1 MRLKLTL
8 ATTFV
13 FLISIAF
20 SQGPVDGFYKGK
32 GNAEIGI
39 GAGASLNKKFF
50 AGTDLISLKRNIINV
65 SFFAGIGLT
74 DNLDAYLSLPYLII
88 GNEKSIQDGS
98 VYLKY
103 RFINRQISGGS
114 VQLSLATGFSSNLTD
129 YQTEGGS
136 AIGQQAKALD
146 IRPVLHISRNS
157 GWFYT
162 LQGAYIYKDD
172 PVPNAMNL
180 SFKLGKATSNYYFDF
195 WYAYQYSFGG
205 LDYRGEPTP
214 STFRELGVNYHQIGG
229 TYYRPISE
237 WVGAYVGAS
246 YSLAGRNTV
255 RGLGVNAGV
264 VFKVLR

>member
-1 MRLKLTL
+1 MHLKLTL
-8 ATTFV
+8 AITFV
-13 FLISIAF
+13 FLTLIAC

-32 GNAEIGI
+32 GNAEIGL

-50 AGTDLISLKRNIINV
+50 AGTDLISLKRNIIYVNL
-65 SFFAGIGLT
+65 FAGIGLAE
-74 DNLDAYLSLPYLII
+74 NFDAYLSLPYLVI

-103 RFINRQISGGS
+103 RFLNRQTSGGS
-114 VQLSLATGFSSNLTD
+114 VQLSLAAGFSSNLTD

-162 LQGAYIYKDD
+162 LQTAYIYKDN
-172 PVPNAMNL
+172 PVPNAMNAGI
-180 SFKLGKATSNYYFDF
+180 KLGKATADYYFDF

-214 STFRELGVNYHQIGG
+214 STFRELGVDYHQIGG
-229 TYYRPISE
+229 TYYRPFSE
-237 WVGAYVGAS
+237 LIGAYAGAS

-255 RGLGVNAGV
+255 RGFGVSAGV